1 VTVPEDSQGPS
12 DSADQDDAPDA
23 GAEETVAARRLS
35 ARERAPLWSM
45 RLHARET
52 LAHSVVIVPTMYL
65 LAALGLGIVVPAIDR
80 SGTGGGLLGVT
91 PDEAQ
96 SILESIAAG
105 MIAFSGLVVSV
116 AVLVVQFGAGQYS
129 PRLVP
134 SFRRDAVIKNA
145 LGLFVAPGV
154 YALVAVANVGGST
167 SDHVGTAT
175 VLVALALMFAALVA
189 LFRFIGRL
197 LDLMRPRRIYARL
210 LEGFALAVENV
221 YPQPSTAEVE
231 LRPVPS
237 APVSA
242 TLRHRHRNELLIGVD
257 RARLVRAA
265 HAAEAVVEVTAPIGS
280 HVGDDTPIVL
290 VRGGSSIDPTAL
302 RDALTFA
309 DGRRIEEDPA
319 FAIRCTVDVA
329 IRALSPAINDPTSA
343 VEGLDALEVMLI
355 RLGRRRL
362 QGSAIEDDDGQVRL
376 LLPSPDWDELVD
388 LALTEIRWYGADAPQ
403 VARRMT
409 ALLDRLSESLPPERH
424 AVLIRQRHAL
434 ELSLARIYHD
444 PDELAF
450 VSTADFIGIGGA
462 ARPHH
467 R

>member
-1 VTVPEDSQGPS
+1 
-12 DSADQDDAPDA
+12 
-23 GAEETVAARRLS
+23 
-35 ARERAPLWSM
+35 LWSL

-52 LAHSVVIVPTMYL
+52 FAHSLVIVPTMYL
-65 LAALGLGIVVPAIDR
+65 LAAVLLGIVIPAIDR

-134 SFRRDAVIKNA
+134 SFRSDAVIKNA

-167 SDHVGTAT
+167 KDRVGTAT
-175 VLVALALMFAALVA
+175 VLVALALMVAALVA

-210 LEGFALAVENV
+210 LGGFALAVDDV
-221 YPQPSTAEVE
+221 YPQPGAAGIE
-231 LRPVPS
+231 LRPVS
-237 APVSA
+237 TAPVSA
-242 TLRHRHRNELLIGVD
+242 TLRHRHRNELLIGID
-257 RARLVRAA
+257 RARLVRSARVA
-265 HAAEAVVEVTAPIGS
+265 DAIIEVTAPIGS
-280 HVGDDTPIVL
+280 HVGDDTPILL
-290 VRGGSSIDPTAL
+290 VRGGSLVDPTAL
-302 RDALTFA
+302 RRALTFA
-309 DGRRIEEDPA
+309 DGRRIQEDPA

-329 IRALSPAINDPTSA
+329 IRALSPAVNDPTSA
-343 VEGLDALEVMLI
+343 VEGLDALEAMLL
-355 RLGRRRL
+355 RLGRRPL
-362 QGSAIEDDDGQVRL
+362 QSSAIEDDDGQVRL
-376 LLPSPDWDELVD
+376 LLPSPGWDELVD

-409 ALLDRLSESLPPERH
+409 ALLERLTESLAPERRG
-424 AVLIRQRHAL
+424 ALVRQRLAL
-434 ELSLARIYHD
+434 ERSLARIYHG

-450 VSTADFIGIGGA
+450 VGTADDMGIAGTR
-462 ARPHH
+462 RPQRH
-467 R
+467 

>member
-1 VTVPEDSQGPS
+1 
-12 DSADQDDAPDA
+12 
-23 GAEETVAARRLS
+23 
-35 ARERAPLWSM
+35 M
-45 RLHARET
+45 HARET
-52 LAHSVVIVPTMYL
+52 LAHSLVIVPTMYL
-65 LAALGLGIVVPAIDR
+65 LGAVLLGIAIPAIDR

-134 SFRRDAVIKNA
+134 TFRSDAVIKNA

-167 SDHVGTAT
+167 QDQVGTAT
-175 VLVALALMFAALVA
+175 LLVALALMVAALVA

-197 LDLMRPRRIYARL
+197 LDLMRPRRIYASL
-210 LEGFALAVENV
+210 LRRFALAVDDV
-221 YPQPSTAEVE
+221 YPQPGVAGIE
-231 LRPVPS
+231 LRPLS
-237 APVSA
+237 TAPVSS
-242 TLRHRHRNELLIGVD
+242 TLRHRHRHRNELLIGVD
-257 RARLVRAA
+257 RARLVHAARAA
-265 HAAEAVVEVTAPIGS
+265 DAVIEVTAPIGC
-280 HVGDDTPIVL
+280 HVGDDSPIL
-290 VRGGSSIDPTAL
+290 LIRSGSSVDPTAL
-302 RDALTFA
+302 RGALTFA
-309 DGRRIEEDPA
+309 DGRRLREDPA
-319 FAIRCTVDVA
+319 FAVRCTVDVA
-329 IRALSPAINDPTSA
+329 IRALSPAVNDPTSA
-343 VEGLDALEVMLI
+343 VEGLDALEAMLL
-355 RLGRRRL
+355 RLGRRPL
-362 QGSAIEDDDGQVRL
+362 QSSAIEDDDGQVRL

-409 ALLDRLSESLPPERH
+409 ALLDRLTESLAPERH
-424 AVLIRQRHAL
+424 GALIRQRHAL

-450 VSTADFIGIGGA
+450 VRTADYIGIGGTR
-462 ARPHH
+462 RPHH